1 MVSGFRT
8 LAIFVLICLLG
19 LSGIDASARSDA
31 GSQSS
36 QLVNSK
42 ISVAALPSEAQ
53 RTLQLI
59 KQGGPFH
66 YERDGA
72 VFGNYEKLL
81 PQRDRGYYREY
92 TVKTPGAVNRGARR
106 LVAGKNGE
114 FYYTDDHYASFRRIR
129 E

>member
-1 MVSGFRT
+1 MSGFRT
-8 LAIFVLICLLG
+8 PAILVLVCLLG
-19 LSGIDASARSDA
+19 LSAIDASARSDA
-31 GSQSS
+31 GSQSG
-36 QLVNSK
+36 QLASSEIPV
-42 ISVAALPSEAQ
+42 VALPPEAQ

-81 PQRDRGYYREY
+81 PPRERGYYLEY
-92 TVKTPGAVNRGARR
+92 TVNTPGARSRGARR

-114 FYYTDDHYASFRRIR
+114 FYYTDDHYKSFRRIR